1 VPVAADLLDVLKEMD
16 WEPWANAGKYL
27 AGGLA
32 MGFGAIGAGVGEGYN
47 AGEAVDSTSRQPAV
61 SSDLMRTM
69 LIGQAVAETSGI
81 FALVVA
87 FLLMLGTAQP
97 CMEAVGAMLGA
108 GLAMGL
114 GAIGAGVGAGLA
126 GGQAAS
132 AIGRNPATR
141 GRVTILMLIG
151 QGLTTSPA
159 VFSLVI
165 SVLLIFSP
173 SYTGSELTV
182 AVAALAAGI
191 CVGAGAIG
199 PGLGSG
205 IAAGSACD
213 AVGRNPEAHA
223 EVTRTML
230 VGGAVSQSTAVYA
243 FAVSFILILFV

>member
-1 VPVAADLLDVLKEMD
+1 VAGDLIDVLNQVD
-16 WEPWANAGKYL
+16 WQPWADAGKYL
-27 AGGLA
+27 AAGLS

-47 AGEAVDSTSRQPAV
+47 AGEAVNAASRQPAV
-61 SSDLMRTM
+61 SGDLMRTM

-87 FLLMLGTAQP
+87 FLLMLGSAP
-97 CMEAVGAMLGA
+97 ANLEALGAMLGA
-108 GLAMGL
+108 GFAMGL
-114 GAIGAGVGAGLA
+114 GAIGAGIGAGL
-126 GGQAAS
+126 GGGKAAA

-159 VFSLVI
+159 VFALV
-165 SVLLIFSP
+165 VAVMLLFTP
-173 SYTGSELTV
+173 YTASDLTV
-182 AVAALAAGI
+182 AVAALSAGI

-243 FAVSFILILFV
+243 FAVSFILVLFV